1 MNERNERR
9 GPERYQWPGCR
20 VRSVWLER
28 WARCHQ
34 HGSQRNA
41 HIHLAAV
48 GFGVSNLHLARA
60 FGISRERVRQ
70 IIFTAERRMAR
81 RYVGRPRRARRW
93 VIGEPDR
100 TLERG
105 RLLYW
110 WTEEPEEGAWRETTP
125 P

>member
-1 MNERNERR
+1 
-9 GPERYQWPGCR
+9 
-20 VRSVWLER
+20 VWLER

-34 HGSQRNA
+34 HGSRRNA

-70 IIFTAERRMAR
+70 IIFTAQRKLERGRIAR
-81 RYVGRPRRARRW
+81 PPKRFAA
-93 VIGEPDR
+93 GEPAR
-100 TLERG
+100 TLEAG

-110 WTEEPEEGAWRETTP
+110 WTEDPGALGCGAPSAYRSRTR
-125 P
+125 